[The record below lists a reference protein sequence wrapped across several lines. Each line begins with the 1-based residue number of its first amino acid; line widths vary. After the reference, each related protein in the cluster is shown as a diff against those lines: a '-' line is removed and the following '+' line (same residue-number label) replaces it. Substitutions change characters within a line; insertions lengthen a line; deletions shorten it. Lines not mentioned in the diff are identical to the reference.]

1 MHPIVTVFLIFM
13 ALGVLYYVY
22 LHPWVLGTGY
32 HAIREKA
39 GVSDHQIFLGLA
51 ALLALYTVWYLFG
64 VFNDSMRKRRY
75 ERRTRNS

>member
-32 HAIREKA
+32 HLIRAKT
-39 GVSDHQIFLGLA
+39 GVSNSQIFLGLA
-51 ALLALYTVWYLFG
+51 ALLALYTVWYLLG
-64 VFNDSMRKRRY
+64 VVNDSLRKRRY
-75 ERRTRNS
+75 ERRGRNG